1 MVYLLGVMAFLNSPY
16 FDMLLDM
23 LPKIGAMFDNLV
35 KDVRTFMENPTFMG
49 FLNIFGNNGLL
60 IGGTALMDG
69 ALKIHLVSEQFLQ
82 LVLVFESTFKAL
94 TGIFKLG
101 SPFVKGIFSLEIVL
115 R

>member
-1 MVYLLGVMAFLNSPY
+1 MALKGLAIGGLLLGVMAFLNSPY

-60 IGGTALMDG
+60 IGGIALI
-69 ALKIHLVSEQFLQ
+69 ALFNPFGIR
-82 LVLVFESTFKAL
+82 TIL
-94 TGIFKLG
+94 TTGVGLG
-101 SPFVKGIFSLEIVL
+101 SKHYWNI
-115 R
+115 